1 MIRTRRLE
9 PTFKGSVEPYS
20 PSRRTALV
28 LTGTGAHGAYHAG
41 VLRALQEA
49 GVKIDLIAGQGVGAG
64 SAALAAIDG
73 AARLWDAEGIWRSGR
88 VRQLYTWRWPLR
100 VAAWLGLVLLT
111 ILLAPVFVL
120 LVGLVVFL
128 LGFLFE
134 MLQIETGR
142 ALVSGYSAWL
152 QVAFAGQNLPTSVP
166 RFAVIALTAL
176 LAVLS
181 IGGVLAGRTIG
192 SRRAERGWWWRIMAA
207 PFDAHVARE
216 RFVEA
221 VWELIR
227 GAAPV
232 ARPSSVALGRRY
244 AEVLS
249 ENLGQ
254 PGSRE
259 LVVVAT
265 DLDARRD
272 VVAALLAEPY
282 RQGFLAPRPGRD
294 RRSEVLDLAGVS
306 REHVIDVIGAAL
318 TPSMLCDPHLMT
330 FAADSFWRGETHRLC
345 DRPGSIARLLEEV
358 AEARATQVIIVTAVA
373 PAAAPH
379 RLRAPRLD
387 LAGRFGEFQSAAE
400 SVALRDAL
408 EAIGPRFD
416 SVYVIQPTHN
426 AIGPFDL
433 SGAYDEASDR
443 RQDLSELMERAYEDA
458 YRQFI
463 EPVIGAS
470 GEQLAHAVV
479 GVRENSSA
487 DNFNLR

>member
-1 MIRTRRLE
+1 M
-9 PTFKGSVEPYS
+9 
-20 PSRRTALV
+20 
-28 LTGTGAHGAYHAG
+28 
-41 VLRALQEA
+41 QEA
-49 GVKIDLIAGQGVGAG
+49 GVKIDVIAGQGIGTG
-64 SAALAAIDG
+64 GAALAAIDG
-73 AARLWDAEGIWRSGR
+73 AARLWDAEGIWRSR
-88 VRQLYTWRWPLR
+88 TARQLYTWRWPLR
-100 VAAWLGLVLLT
+100 VAAWIGLVLFA

-120 LVGLVVFL
+120 LVGLFVYLV
-128 LGFLFE
+128 GFLFE
-134 MLQIETGR
+134 MLQIEAGR
-142 ALVSGYSAWL
+142 EIVSGYTAWL

-166 RFAVIALTAL
+166 RFVVIALTAIL
-176 LAVLS
+176 V
-181 IGGVLAGRTIG
+181 VLAIAGVRAGRATG
-192 SRRAERGWWWRIMAA
+192 SRRADRRWWWRIVAA

-221 VWELIR
+221 VWQLIR

-232 ARPSSVALGRRY
+232 GRPPLAALGRRY
-244 AEVLS
+244 TEVLG

-254 PGSRE
+254 PGFRE
-259 LVVVAT
+259 LLVVTT

-282 RQGFLAPRPGRD
+282 RQAFLAPRPGRD
-294 RRSEVLDLAGVS
+294 RRSEVLDLSGVA
-306 REHVIDVIGAAL
+306 REHVIDVIGAGL
-318 TPSMLCDPHLMT
+318 TPSLLCDPHLMT
-330 FAADSFWRGETHRLC
+330 FAPDSFWRGETHRLC
-345 DRPGSIARLLEEV
+345 DRPGSVARLLEEV
-358 AEARATQVIIVTAVA
+358 GEAGVRQIIIVTAVA
-373 PAAAPH
+373 PTAAPH

-387 LAGRFGEFQSAAE
+387 LMGRFGEFQSAAE

-416 SVYVIQPTHN
+416 AVYIIQPAHN
-426 AIGPFDL
+426 AIAPFDL

-479 GVRENSSA
+479 GVRESTA
-487 DNFNLR
+487 GEFDLR

>member
-1 MIRTRRLE
+1 MTA
-9 PTFKGSVEPYS
+9 YS

-64 SAALAAIDG
+64 GAALAAIDG
-73 AARLWDAEGIWRSGR
+73 AARLWDANGVWRSR
-88 VRQLYTWRWPLR
+88 SARQLYTWRWPLR
-100 VAAWLGLVLLT
+100 VSAWVGLVLLT
-111 ILLAPVFVL
+111 ILLTPVFVL
-120 LVGLVVFL
+120 LVGLLVYLV
-128 LGFLFE
+128 GFLFE
-134 MLQIETGR
+134 MLQLELGR
-142 ALVSGYSAWL
+142 SLVAAYSAWL

-166 RFAVIALTAL
+166 RFAVVALIVMV
-176 LAVLS
+176 AVLA
-181 IGGVLAGRTIG
+181 IGGVMAGRTIG
-192 SRRAERGWWWRIMAA
+192 ARRVERGWWWRIMAA

-216 RFVEA
+216 RFVEM

-227 GAAPV
+227 GAAPI
-232 ARPSSVALGRRY
+232 ARLPAGALSRRY

-254 PGSRE
+254 PGFRE
-259 LVVVAT
+259 LVIVAT

-272 VVAALLAEPY
+272 VVASLLAEPH
-282 RQGFLAPRPGRD
+282 RQRFLAPRAGRD
-294 RRSEVLDLAGVS
+294 RRAEVLDLAGVS
-306 REHVIDVIGAAL
+306 REHVIDVVGAAL
-318 TPSMLCDPHLMT
+318 TPSMVCDPHLVT
-330 FAADSFWRGETHRLC
+330 FAPDSFWRGETHRLC
-345 DRPGSIARLLEEV
+345 DGPGSVQRLLEEV
-358 AEARATQVIIVTAVA
+358 AEAGATQVIIVTAVA
-373 PAAAPH
+373 SAAAPH

-408 EAIGPRFD
+408 EALASRFD
-416 SVYVIQPTHN
+416 SIYVIQPSHN

-443 RQDLSELMERAYEDA
+443 RQDLSEMMERAYEDA

-479 GVRENSSA
+479 GTRESKGA
-487 DNFNLR
+487 EDLDLH

>member
-1 MIRTRRLE
+1 
-9 PTFKGSVEPYS
+9 
-20 PSRRTALV
+20 
-28 LTGTGAHGAYHAG
+28 

-49 GVKIDLIAGQGVGAG
+49 GVKVDVMAGQGVGAG
-64 SAALAAIDG
+64 GAMLAALDG
-73 AARLWDAEGIWRSGR
+73 AARLWDADGIWRSR
-88 VRQLYTWRWPLR
+88 ATRQLYRWRWPVR

-111 ILLAPVFVL
+111 ILLTPVVVL
-120 LVGLVVFL
+120 LAGLLVYLVGFL
-128 LGFLFE
+128 LE
-134 MLQIETGR
+134 MLQIEAGR
-142 ALVSGYSAWL
+142 GIVSGYSAWL

-166 RFAVIALTAL
+166 RLAVIALT
-176 LAVLS
+176 S
-181 IGGVLAGRTIG
+181 ILVVISVGGVLAGRRIG
-192 SRRAERGWWWRIMAA
+192 SRRVERNWWWRMVAA
-207 PFDAHVARE
+207 PFDAQAARD
-216 RFVEA
+216 RFVAA

-232 ARPSSVALGRRY
+232 ARPPSAALGRRY
-244 AEVLS
+244 SEVLS

-254 PGSRE
+254 PGFRE
-259 LVVVAT
+259 LIVVAT

-282 RQGFLAPRPGRD
+282 RQHFLALRPGRD
-294 RRSEVLDLAGVS
+294 RRAEVLDLAGVA
-306 REHVIDVIGAAL
+306 REHVLDVVGAGL
-318 TPSMLCDPHLMT
+318 TPSTLCDPHLMT
-330 FAADSFWRGETHRLC
+330 FAPDSFWRGETHRLC
-345 DRPGSIARLLEEV
+345 DRPGSVHRLLEEV
-358 AEARATQVIIVTAVA
+358 VEAGVAQAVIVTAVA

-387 LAGRFGEFQSAAE
+387 LAGRFGEFQTAAE
-400 SVALRDAL
+400 STALRDAL

-416 SVYVIQPTHN
+416 SVYVIQPGHN
-426 AIGPFDL
+426 AVGPFDL

-479 GVRENSSA
+479 GVREA
-487 DNFNLR
+487 GGKDDFKLR

>member
-1 MIRTRRLE
+1 
-9 PTFKGSVEPYS
+9 
-20 PSRRTALV
+20 

-41 VLRALQEA
+41 VLRAMQEA
-49 GVKIDLIAGQGVGAG
+49 GVKIDLVAGQGVGAG
-64 SAALAAIDG
+64 GAALAAIDG
-73 AARLWDAEGIWRSGR
+73 AARLWDAEGIWRSRG
-88 VRQLYTWRWPLR
+88 VRHLYTWRWPLR
-100 VAAWLGLVLLT
+100 MAAWVGVVLLT

-120 LVGLVVFL
+120 LVGLLVYLV
-128 LGFLFE
+128 GFLFE
-134 MLQIETGR
+134 MLQIEAGR

-176 LAVLS
+176 LIILS
-181 IGGVLAGRTIG
+181 IGGVRAGRTIG
-192 SRRAERGWWWRIMAA
+192 ARRAERRWWWRIVAA
-207 PFDAHVARE
+207 PFDGHIARE

-221 VWELIR
+221 VWALIR

-232 ARPSSVALGRRY
+232 ARPPLTALGRRY

-254 PGSRE
+254 PGFRE
-259 LVVVAT
+259 LIVVTT

-272 VVAALLAEPY
+272 VVAALLTEPY
-282 RQGFLAPRPGRD
+282 RQAFLAPRPGRD
-294 RRSEVLDLAGVS
+294 RRSEILDLAGVA
-306 REHVIDVIGAAL
+306 REHVIDVMGAGL
-318 TPSMLCDPHLMT
+318 TPSLLCDPHLMT
-330 FAADSFWRGETHRLC
+330 FAPDSFWRGETHRLC
-345 DRPGSIARLLEEV
+345 DRPGSVMRLLEEV
-358 AEARATQVIIVTAVA
+358 AEAGVHQVIIVTALAQV
-373 PAAAPH
+373 AAPH

-387 LAGRFGEFQSAAE
+387 LTGRFGEFQSAAE
-400 SVALRDAL
+400 SAALRDAL
-408 EAIGPRFD
+408 EAIGPRFE
-416 SVYVIQPTHN
+416 SVYTIQPGHN

-479 GVRENSSA
+479 DLREPTTA
-487 DNFNLR
+487 DDFDG